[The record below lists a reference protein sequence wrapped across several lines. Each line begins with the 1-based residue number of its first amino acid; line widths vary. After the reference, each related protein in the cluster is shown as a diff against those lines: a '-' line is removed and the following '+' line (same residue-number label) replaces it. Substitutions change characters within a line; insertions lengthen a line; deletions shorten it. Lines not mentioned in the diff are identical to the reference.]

1 MNYRFA
7 TRSAAIALF
16 VGLTGSAFAQQS
28 GGGQYRQDDRG
39 LQYGGSVDARQHGYE
54 HGYRDGMDRGR
65 QDRDRRLAYSLGP
78 NDYRNSARAYEPYM
92 GDRAQFT
99 AGVRDGYKA
108 GYDDGF
114 RGRAGQHSQIYGRPD
129 GGIPAPPPN
138 DPYAARSW
146 GSHDL
151 AYDTGYRDGVTAGQR
166 DQGRYARSNYRDSDA
181 YRNAD
186 LGYKPSFGDKNAYR
200 LKYQDG
206 FERGYQDGY
215 GQSRSMTDRT
225 GSYLP
230 DPRRG
235 GAVGTRGQ
243 IGPRGEQQAASRT
256 ITVPANRQWTATN
269 IRVNEGDVIR
279 FETTGEIRFSP
290 NAADTAISAGSPAQ
304 KYLPGAPLPRAL
316 AGALIGRID
325 NGAPFGIGNQ
335 TSLTMPATGTLYL
348 GVNDDNVSDNSGQ
361 FQVVISR

>member
-1 MNYRFA
+1 MMKRF
-7 TRSAAIALF
+7 TTGSVAIVLF
-16 VGLTGSAFAQQS
+16 VGLTGSVLAQR
-28 GGGQYRQDDRG
+28 GGGQYRPDDRAG
-39 LQYGGSVDARQHGYE
+39 QYGGSLDPRQHGYE
-54 HGYRDGMDRGR
+54 HGYRDGADRGR
-65 QDRDRRLAYSLGP
+65 QDRDRRLAYSLRP
-78 NDYRNSARAYEPYM
+78 NDYQNSARAYEPYL
-92 GDRAQFT
+92 GDRAQYI

-108 GYDDGF
+108 GYDDGYK
-114 RGRAGQHSQIYGRPD
+114 GRVGQYGQIYGRPE
-129 GGIPAPPPN
+129 GAVPAPPPN

-146 GSHDL
+146 GSHDM

-166 DQGRYARSNYRDSDA
+166 DQGRYARSNYRDSDL

-186 LGYKPSFGDKNAYR
+186 LGYQPSFGDKNAYR
-200 LKYQDG
+200 LKFQDG

-230 DPRRG
+230 DPRSAG
-235 GAVGTRGQ
+235 VVGTRGQ
-243 IGPRGEQQAASRT
+243 VGTSGQLQAASRT
-256 ITVPANRQWTATN
+256 ITVPGNRQWTATN

-279 FETTGEIRFSP
+279 FQTTGEIRFSA
-290 NAADTAISAGSPAQ
+290 NAADNASSAGSLAQ
-304 KYLPGAPLPRAL
+304 KYVSGAPLPRAL

-361 FQVVISR
+361 FQVVMSR